1 MTNLE
6 QKPQFVQDP
15 LERLHDQ
22 MQEPDPCSSHPHSI
36 SPANMTSSYRADLSQ
51 ELRSRKP
58 SSERRNKDLS
68 IVH

>member
-6 QKPQFVQDP
+6 QKPQSVQDP
-15 LERLHDQ
+15 VERLHDQ
-22 MQEPDPCSSHPHSI
+22 MQEPDPCTSHPHSI
-36 SPANMTSSYRADLSQ
+36 SPTNMTSYWADLSQ

-68 IVH
+68 IAH